1 MFQSYNDGECPQ
13 CALDHR
19 RVEMRLNQDDHWECP
34 ECRLQMVG
42 SGSQVMLL
50 RERGVGDF
58 KQPEVSATDSVVGAF
73 MTRQSAEDP
82 WTSDGGFHREADLK
96 AFFDEIVDPDQ

>member
-42 SGSQVMLL
+42 SGGQVMLL
-50 RERGVGDF
+50 RERGGGDF
-58 KQPEVSATDSVVGAF
+58 KQPDGVRYRLCRRGLHDP
-73 MTRQSAEDP
+73 AEC
-82 WTSDGGFHREADLK
+82 R
-96 AFFDEIVDPDQ
+96 